1 MGIDKCTT
9 LDVSRKKIG
18 RVTIGAVKKNDEMGL
33 IVEIILKF
41 LRSSTIGSVY

>member
-18 RVTIGAVKKNDEMGL
+18 RVTIGAVKKMMRWDE
-33 IVEIILKF
+33 
-41 LRSSTIGSVY
+41 